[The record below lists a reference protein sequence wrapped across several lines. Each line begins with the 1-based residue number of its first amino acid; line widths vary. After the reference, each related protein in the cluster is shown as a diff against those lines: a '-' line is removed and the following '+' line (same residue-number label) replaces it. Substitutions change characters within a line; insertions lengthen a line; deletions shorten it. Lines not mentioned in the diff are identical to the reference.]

1 MRSDR
6 ERKRETEFKI
16 CSADMLL
23 PVKIMFE
30 EVGFRASFQDNEGRV
45 VTDSERKRIVD
56 SCSREAKGTTTI
68 LFSFQG
74 GDAESS
80 VIRRRMQRPRMDIDM
95 DAISQALRG
104 SASDDLIAETS
115 YFVFNSLSYGEL
127 VQLLEKRYGVI
138 YTLSST

>member
-1 MRSDR
+1 M
-6 ERKRETEFKI
+6 
-16 CSADMLL
+16 
-23 PVKIMFE
+23 
-30 EVGFRASFQDNEGRV
+30 
-45 VTDSERKRIVD
+45 TDSERKRIVD

-115 YFVFNSLSYGEL
+115 YFVFTSLFYGEP
-127 VQLLEKRYGVI
+127 VHLLEKMFGVFCSMRFKGVFGCGVLYLLEWFNNYLWI
-138 YTLSST
+138 ACQYKIAVVYSRQDA

>member
-1 MRSDR
+1 
-6 ERKRETEFKI
+6 
-16 CSADMLL
+16 MLL

-115 YFVFNSLSYGEL
+115 YFVLNSMLWGEP
-127 VQLLEKRYGVI
+127 VQLLENTHKHTSI
-138 YTLSST
+138 LDTTPCTLSNANT